1 MRTFRRESILY
12 ALAFLVGI
20 AVRFAAL
27 GALPLTDLEAKWALQ
42 ALGIANGT
50 HPVLGSQ
57 SAYVLLTS
65 IVFLAYGGATNALA
79 RVMPALAGST
89 LVLVPAL
96 FKQRLKPRPALI
108 LAFAIALEPGLVA
121 LSRQAGSSALTL
133 SFTLAAWG
141 FWEQRRVPWAGI
153 CAGLAL
159 LSGSA
164 LWVGLLGLALTWAI
178 WQPFARR
185 GQPPGQK
192 PPRSRQ
198 RKEWLDALW
207 FALGTMAFV
216 GTLFVLAPSGV
227 SAWLSGMPEY
237 IGGWTR
243 VSNISA
249 GLMLFS
255 LAAYQPLG
263 VVLAL
268 IATVRG
274 WVQGLRRIRL
284 LSIWMVVS
292 LLLSVF
298 YPNRQITDLGWT
310 LIPLWALASLELAR
324 NLNVRPGER
333 REVMGTVA
341 LSFLILVF
349 IWLNFLGLT
358 QASGLPTQAQARGW
372 LMFGSFFLLVMS
384 LLLVAVGW
392 SRRIARFGAVWGL
405 VAALG
410 IYSLAALMG
419 AAGLRR
425 LGDAVDMWR
434 PGGTL
439 PESDLL
445 LATVQNMSDWS
456 DLNVNAQPITIAGV
470 TSPALEWLLR
480 ERSVSLQDSASPTEA
495 APMVLAVNR
504 DDPALAAR
512 YRGQSFVWRR
522 TPLWEQTGFANWL
535 DWATFHQAPQQ
546 SETLILWVRN
556 DLFLDAKPQP

>member
-1 MRTFRRESILY
+1 
-12 ALAFLVGI
+12 
-20 AVRFAAL
+20 
-27 GALPLTDLEAKWALQ
+27 
-42 ALGIANGT
+42 
-50 HPVLGSQ
+50 
-57 SAYVLLTS
+57 
-65 IVFLAYGGATNALA
+65 
-79 RVMPALAGST
+79 
-89 LVLVPAL
+89 
-96 FKQRLKPRPALI
+96 
-108 LAFAIALEPGLVA
+108 VA
-121 LSRQAGSSALTL
+121 LSRQAGSAILTL
-133 SFTLAAWG
+133 TFTLGAWG
-141 FWEQRRVPWAGI
+141 FWEQRRIPWAGI

-159 LSGSA
+159 LSGSP
-164 LWVGLLGLALTWAI
+164 LWVGLLGLGLTWAI

-185 GQPPGQK
+185 FPAPGQEQ
-192 PPRSRQ
+192 PRRQ
-198 RKEWLDALW
+198 GGKEWLAALW
-207 FALGTMAFV
+207 FALGTIAFV

-227 SAWLSGMPEY
+227 SAWLSGIPEY
-237 IGGWTR
+237 IGGWAR

-249 GLMLFS
+249 GLMAFS

-263 VVLAL
+263 VLLAL

-274 WVQGLRRIRL
+274 WLQGGRRVRL

-292 LLLSVF
+292 LLLGLF
-298 YPNRQITDLGWT
+298 YPDRQITDLGWT
-310 LIPLWALASLELAR
+310 LIPLWALASLELAHS
-324 NLNVRPGER
+324 LNVRPEER
-333 REVMGTVA
+333 REVLGTVA

-358 QASGLPTQAQARGW
+358 QFSGLPDQAQARAW

-392 SRRIARFGAVWGL
+392 STRIARFGAVWGL

-410 IYSLAALMG
+410 VYSLAAMMG
-419 AAGLRR
+419 AAGLRNMP
-425 LGDAVDMWR
+425 DAVDMWR

-445 LATVQNMSDWS
+445 LSTVQNMSDWS
-456 DLNVNAQPITIAGV
+456 DRNINAQPITIAGI

-480 ERSVSLQDSASPTEA
+480 ERSVSMQDSASPTEA

-504 DDPALAAR
+504 DDPVLAAR

-535 DWATFHQAPQQ
+535 DWVSFHQVPQQ
-546 SETLILWVRN
+546 SETVILWVRN